1 VGSAAGSTG
10 GNTASAPGVR
20 SDSIKIGIQTSLTGS
35 ASSQYKNIV
44 KAVQARFALQNAE
57 GGVFG
62 RKLTTVVVDDQSS
75 ETGSLTAAQALSS
88 QSVFGVIAESAFV
101 AGGYR
106 PYQKAGIP
114 VTGGGYDGP
123 EWETPPNT
131 NMFAV
136 GGQYSGY
143 PQYSGML
150 QFVKEHGGTNIACI
164 GYDVTSS
171 KASAD
176 GCVPAAKSVGIKAGY
191 INDSLGFGTVNV
203 TPVAL
208 AMKNAH
214 VDSVYMAMDAN
225 TNLAIVTAAKQ
236 TGVSL
241 KAAMLATGYG
251 QDILDDPTALQAAQ
265 GAYFLNQ
272 FAPIELKT
280 RATQQFVAAMKTY
293 GNYTGEPTFDV
304 YEGWAGA
311 DLMIKGLEVAGQN
324 PTRKSFITNL
334 SKVTNYDAEGLLAS
348 PVDFSKF
355 GQPPA
360 TECAYYPQ
368 LQGNHFIEADSKPVC
383 GSRI

>member
-1 VGSAAGSTG
+1 VT
-10 GNTASAPGVR
+10 P
-20 SDSIKIGIQTSLTGS
+20 DSIKIGIQTSLTGS

-44 KAVQARFALQNAE
+44 KAVQARFALQNAQ

-88 QSVFGVIAESAFV
+88 QGVFGVIAESAFV

-106 PYQKAGIP
+106 PYQHAGVP

-123 EWETPPNT
+123 EWETQPDT

-136 GGQYSGY
+136 GGQYPGY
-143 PQYSGML
+143 PQYSGTL
-150 QFVKEHGGTNIACI
+150 QFVKQHGGTNIACI

-176 GCVPAAKSVGIKAGY
+176 GCVPAAKAVGIKAGY

-208 AMKNAH
+208 AMKSSA

-236 TGVSL
+236 SGVNL

-272 FAPIELKT
+272 FAPIELNT
-280 RATQQFVAAMKTY
+280 PATQQFVTALKTY
-293 GNYTGEPTFDV
+293 ANYTGEPGFDL

-311 DLMIKGLEVAGQN
+311 DLMIKGLEAAGRN
-324 PTRKSFITNL
+324 PTRQSFITNL
-334 SKVTNYDAEGLLAS
+334 SKVTNYDAGGLLAS

-360 TECAYYPQ
+360 SVCAYFPQ
-368 LQGNHFIEADSKPVC
+368 LEGTHFIVAGSKPVC
-383 GSRI
+383 GGRV